1 MAEILPMNDE
11 HIAAV
16 ALEKIYLKG
25 EIQVPVLRGIRMSA
39 KKGEFLSIIGQSG
52 SGKSTLLHLLGLLDT
67 PDVGEVLL
75 EGQRIDD
82 LPPRSRDELRNRVF
96 GFIFQFYHLLPE
108 LNVLDNVLTPQMIRF
123 SIREYWTKRKE
134 LKERARYFIEEV
146 GLTHRIKHKP
156 SELSGGEMQR
166 AAIARS
172 LMGEPKI
179 LLADEPTG
187 NLDAGTGGEI
197 MELLTR
203 LNEEQQLTIIMVT
216 HDRAVAKQAHRTICL
231 QEGKVASLTGTAGVA

>member
-1 MAEILPMNDE
+1 MNQE
-11 HIAAV
+11 HISAV
-16 ALEKIYLKG
+16 ALEKIYFKG

-82 LPPRSRDELRNRVF
+82 LPPRARDELRNRVF

-108 LNVLDNVLTPQMIRF
+108 LNVLDNVLTPQMIRY
-123 SIREYWTKRKE
+123 SLWEYWTKRKE
-134 LKERARYFIEEV
+134 LQEKARYFIDQV
-146 GLTHRIKHKP
+146 GLSHRIKHKP
-156 SELSGGEMQR
+156 CELSGGEMQR

-172 LMGEPKI
+172 LMGEPKL

-197 MELLTR
+197 MELLNR

-216 HDRAVAKQAHRTICL
+216 HDRAVAKQADRTICL
-231 QEGKVASLTGTAGVA
+231 QEGKVVPLAEAA

>member
-1 MAEILPMNDE
+1 MTEILPMNDE
-11 HIAAV
+11 HISAV
-16 ALEKIYLKG
+16 ALEKIYFKG

-82 LPPRSRDELRNRVF
+82 LPPRVRDELRNRVF

-108 LNVLDNVLTPQMIRF
+108 LNLLDNVLTPQMIRY

-134 LKERARYFIEEV
+134 LKERARYFIDQV
-146 GLTHRIKHKP
+146 GLSHRITHKP

-166 AAIARS
+166 AAIARA
-172 LMGEPKI
+172 LMGEPKL

-187 NLDAGTGGEI
+187 NLDVGTGGEI
-197 MELLTR
+197 MELLNR

-231 QEGKVASLTGTAGVA
+231 QEGKVAKLAEVA